1 MDRQPSLKQVKART
15 SYPTPVGERD
25 GARRATALSPTGV
38 TGEAPV
44 CAAVPDPEVSE
55 KKQRRRFTAEYKLRI
70 LQEAG
75 QCAEPGQLGAL
86 LRREALYSS
95 HLTTWRRQREEGT
108 LQGLSPKKRGR
119 KAKPADPSAERIA
132 QLEKENLRLNL
143 NLRKAEIIIEAQ
155 KKISEILGIDQNLDN
170 SRENN

>member
-1 MDRQPSLKQVKART
+1 MDRQPSLKQVKARI
-15 SYPTPVGERD
+15 SYPTPVGER
-25 GARRATALSPTGV
+25 AVALRAPSLSPTGV

-132 QLEKENLRLNL
+132 KLEKENLRLTL